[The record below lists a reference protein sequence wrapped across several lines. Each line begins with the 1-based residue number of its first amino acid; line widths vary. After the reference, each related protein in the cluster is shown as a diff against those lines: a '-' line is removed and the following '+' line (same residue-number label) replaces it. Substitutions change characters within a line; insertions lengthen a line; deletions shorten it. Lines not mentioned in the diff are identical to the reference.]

1 MYFNYHAKVK
11 KMIENG
17 EAIEY
22 EFLENY
28 HNISPCLLIHFINN
42 KSMPIRMNKFNEYL
56 ILLAKNGVIEK
67 K

>member
-28 HNISPCLLIHFINN
+28 HNISPAFSFI
-42 KSMPIRMNKFNEYL
+42 L
-56 ILLAKNGVIEK
+56 
-67 K
+67 